1 MSVLVIE
8 LSTGLTPIWSHSNG
22 ALLGKLQTS
31 LLIAKESQQKTH
43 KLLPTDVLKVTIVNI
58 I

>member
-8 LSTGLTPIWSHSNG
+8 LSTGLTPIWSHNNG
-22 ALLGKLQTS
+22 ALLEKLQTS
-31 LLIAKESQQKTH
+31 LLIAKESQQKNH